1 MKHPVNTLIASV
13 TVLFVAL
20 ISWFSG
26 PLGAGAGDAGVGW
39 SPSKAAAYLDG
50 RAVWWSE
57 WSGAARDHGT
67 YCISCH
73 TTLPYALA
81 RPHLRA
87 LLHEAK
93 PSAAEGRIMG
103 NLLARV
109 KLGRDAEPFYPDQT
123 RGIPKTSES
132 RAIEAVMNALVLS
145 RRDADAGTLTDATR
159 SSLDA
164 MWALQMKVG
173 PNAGAWTWLNFNY
186 EPWESPNS
194 PYLGASL
201 AALAVGAAPAHYAE
215 SPEIQGNV
223 SALRQYFQ
231 KQFPNESTLNRL
243 MALWASGGV
252 KDLLTT
258 EQRAMVI
265 DEAFAKQQTDGGWAT
280 ALLGTYARVD
290 KTPLDSNTDGYA
302 TGLATLALQAA
313 GVSSA
318 DPRLARGLAWLRSHQ
333 NPDTGQWSASSLNK
347 QRDPASDPA
356 KFMTDAATA
365 YAVLSLTFSDSH
377 SGDSR

>member
-1 MKHPVNTLIASV
+1 MAPLSSTQRCSYGSVPVTVGSASTRFLCEVRVKHPVNTLIASV

-26 PLGAGAGDAGVGW
+26 PLSAGAGDAGVGW

-145 RRDADAGTLTDATR
+145 RCR
-159 SSLDA
+159 
-164 MWALQMKVG
+164 
-173 PNAGAWTWLNFNY
+173 
-186 EPWESPNS
+186 
-194 PYLGASL
+194 
-201 AALAVGAAPAHYAE
+201 
-215 SPEIQGNV
+215 
-223 SALRQYFQ
+223 
-231 KQFPNESTLNRL
+231 
-243 MALWASGGV
+243 
-252 KDLLTT
+252 
-258 EQRAMVI
+258 
-265 DEAFAKQQTDGGWAT
+265 
-280 ALLGTYARVD
+280 
-290 KTPLDSNTDGYA
+290 
-302 TGLATLALQAA
+302 
-313 GVSSA
+313 
-318 DPRLARGLAWLRSHQ
+318 
-333 NPDTGQWSASSLNK
+333 
-347 QRDPASDPA
+347 
-356 KFMTDAATA
+356 
-365 YAVLSLTFSDSH
+365 
-377 SGDSR
+377 